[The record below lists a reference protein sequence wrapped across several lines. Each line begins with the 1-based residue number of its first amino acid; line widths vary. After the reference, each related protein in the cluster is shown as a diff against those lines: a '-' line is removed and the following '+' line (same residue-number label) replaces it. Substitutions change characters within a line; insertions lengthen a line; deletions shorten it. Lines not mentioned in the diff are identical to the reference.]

1 MIKED
6 YLIRLIRQFTSAL
19 ARILGL
25 KNALQYPQAL
35 EAIDQGYQELFG
47 VNSRFVFILSEKD
60 LLALMK
66 SGRALDADKAIVM
79 AGLLKEEAEC
89 YERQDLP
96 EESRPR
102 NLKALNLLLEAFL
115 SGRET
120 SFPDLGAQIEGL
132 VAKCPESEFPEGTRA
147 KVGRYLEAKG
157 KANITPQ
164 GEQ

>member
-35 EAIDQGYQELFG
+35 EAIDQAYQELFG
-47 VNSRFVFILSEKD
+47 VNSRFVLILSEKD
-60 LLALMK
+60 LLGLMK

-79 AGLLKEEAEC
+79 AGLLREEAEC
-89 YERQDLP
+89 YEKQGRP

-102 NLKALNLLLEAFL
+102 YLKALNLLLEAFL

-120 SFPDLGAQIEGL
+120 SFPDLGSRIEELAVKLREEGL
-132 VAKCPESEFPEGTRA
+132 SV
-147 KVGRYLEAKG
+147 EARERLSQFRNRPKT
-157 KANITPQ
+157 KQ
-164 GEQ
+164 

>member
-1 MIKED
+1 MIRED

-35 EAIDQGYQELFG
+35 EAIDQAYQELFG
-47 VNSRFVFILSEKD
+47 VNSRFVLILSEKD
-60 LLALMK
+60 LLGLMK

-79 AGLLKEEAEC
+79 AGLLREEAEC
-89 YERQDLP
+89 YERQGRQ

-102 NLKALNLLLEAFL
+102 YLKALNLLLEAFL

-120 SFPDLGAQIEGL
+120 SFPDLGSRIEELAVKLREEGL
-132 VAKCPESEFPEGTRA
+132 SV
-147 KVGRYLEAKG
+147 EARERLSQFRNRPKT
-157 KANITPQ
+157 KQ
-164 GEQ
+164 